1 MRNLLIALCVT
12 TVGFAQDNSEK
23 IVEVSLNACD
33 CIAEIDTALSF
44 EDKSAEIKECIQR
57 ANSAYQLKNSILDV
71 SEQISEDKKDLEVIS
86 DSSAVKK
93 EYNISLNSEED
104 YQEIEDYLM
113 ETCGDMRDIYFSN
126 DTKNK
131 KSLSKNPEAL
141 ESYNLGINASEIGDY
156 KTALTHYKKAV
167 EIDPKFAFAWD
178 NLGICYRR
186 LDRFKEAVE
195 AYKKSLKIDPKGAMP
210 LMNIGIAYQYLED
223 YDNAIKYYEKLKK
236 YYKKNPES
244 YYGLSRMYL
253 FKEDYKNAADN
264 IIKAY
269 KLYVEIESPYKADAE
284 QILTLVYKTMEEKGM
299 KEDFLKIA
307 KENKLNI
314 TN

>member
-1 MRNLLIALCVT
+1 
-12 TVGFAQDNSEK
+12 
-23 IVEVSLNACD
+23 
-33 CIAEIDTALSF
+33 
-44 EDKSAEIKECIQR
+44 
-57 ANSAYQLKNSILDV
+57 
-71 SEQISEDKKDLEVIS
+71 
-86 DSSAVKK
+86 
-93 EYNISLNSEED
+93 
-104 YQEIEDYLM
+104 
-113 ETCGDMRDIYFSN
+113 
-126 DTKNK
+126 
-131 KSLSKNPEAL
+131 
-141 ESYNLGINASEIGDY
+141 
-156 KTALTHYKKAV
+156 
-167 EIDPKFAFAWD
+167 
-178 NLGICYRR
+178 
-186 LDRFKEAVE
+186 
-195 AYKKSLKIDPKGAMP
+195 MP
-210 LMNIGIAYQYLED
+210 LMNIGIAYQYIED